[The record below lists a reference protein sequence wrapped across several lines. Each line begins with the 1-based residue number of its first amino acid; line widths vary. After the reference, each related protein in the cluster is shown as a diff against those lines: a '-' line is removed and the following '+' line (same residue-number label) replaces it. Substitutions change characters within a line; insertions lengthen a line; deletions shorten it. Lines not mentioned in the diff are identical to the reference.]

1 MVRCSIFYDKNL
13 KEQLF
18 MVRGDERYARSTKT
32 TMTIGTPTLH
42 SANFDLPITVNVF
55 RDVDGASLIVYDNDD
70 PLITID
76 DWQSTDSGRTI
87 TLNGLGYD
95 ADHNIYVRYIG
106 NGKCSPSSSKTE
118 LINITNPYVFDATL
132 DVTVPPIVEGSISD
146 ISITLSN
153 DESATYNE
161 NQELLIYYDGNQIA
175 TETTDEYGEATTSV
189 SNVGAIGLHE
199 LKIVFEGSLNLI
211 PVTKTIPISVGYQL
225 QVTDYPYIG
234 VHLQD
239 STFKV
244 KVTDFLN
251 NPIANES
258 VSMTSHFEGATYSF
272 ASATS
277 NNQGIATLTGEIN
290 NTKCDGTFTISNESS
305 ESVELSNIRIVTVN
319 GLTLTA
325 SSPRLYYGETSSINA
340 EIEEPKLEGVPVIF
354 SHWTTNN
361 QNPTTETIYTNANGI
376 ATKNIAGTG
385 TSAIRKYTADCGN
398 NMTPVIELGDYYA
411 YLSKVNENVTKG
423 TFYMVYG
430 NLISLQNTFRV
441 DSTSERYA
449 TLRFNQYDF
458 VKRNYSWKFQMEGVV
473 SPSNVQIEIYP
484 FTIPSRK
491 YNNGKIIVSGYSTS
505 LGRDDYVSYSV
516 YENNSLISSGTEYIS
531 SGESITFRNGSAN
544 SQQVTFKKA
553 WYQVDMW

>member
-1 MVRCSIFYDKNL
+1 MVRCSIYYDKDI
-13 KEQLF
+13 KEQVF
-18 MVRGDERYARSTKT
+18 MIRGDERYARSTKT
-32 TMTIGTPTLH
+32 TMEIGNPTLH
-42 SANFDLPITVNVF
+42 STNFDLSVIVDVY
-55 RDVDGASLIVYDNDD
+55 RDVGNASVVIYDNDEA
-70 PLITID
+70 LYVID
-76 DWQSTDSGRTI
+76 DWQSIDTARTI
-87 TLNGLGYD
+87 SLTGLGYD
-95 ADHNIYVRYIG
+95 ADHNLYAKYIG
-106 NGKCSPSSSKTE
+106 NGQCSPSSSKAE
-118 LINITNPYVFDATL
+118 LVNITNPYVFDATL
-132 DVTVPPIVEGSISD
+132 DVNVPPVVNGSISN

-153 DESATYNE
+153 DEDVSYSR
-161 NQELLIYYDGNQIA
+161 NQELQVYYDG
-175 TETTDEYGEATTSV
+175 TLKDTVTTDSNGEATTSI
-189 SNVGAIGLHE
+189 SNVGNIGLHE
-199 LKIVFEGSLNLI
+199 LQIVYEGSLNLT
-211 PVTKTIPISVGYQL
+211 PTTYTAPISVGYKL
-225 QVTDYPYIG
+225 EFTDYPYIG

-277 NNQGIATLTGEIN
+277 NNQGIATLTGEID
-290 NTKCDGTFTISNESS
+290 NTKCDGTFTISNELA

-325 SSPRLYYGETSSINA
+325 SSPRLYYGETTSLYA
-340 EIEEPKLEGVPVIF
+340 EVEPKLEGVPVIF
-354 SHWTTNN
+354 SHWINN
-361 QNPTTETIYTNANGI
+361 IQNSTTETIYTNANGI
-376 ATKNIAGTG
+376 ATKNITGTG
-385 TSAIRKYTADCGN
+385 TRAIRKYTADCGN

-449 TLRFNQYDF
+449 TLRFNQYDS

-531 SGESITFRNGSAN
+531 SGKSITFRNGSAN